1 MTWQPIATAPKD
13 QRVLLYYP
21 QRLFGVV
28 CGSWQSEEYARKP
41 RPHWSND
48 RSHVHGVMATREIQ
62 PTHWMALP
70 NAPDHDNPGW
80 SDPLQAEKS
89 P

>member
-1 MTWQPIATAPKD
+1 MTWQTIDTAPKD

-21 QRLFGVV
+21 QRIFGVV
-28 CGSWQSEEYARKP
+28 CGSWQTEDHARKP
-41 RPHWSND
+41 RPHWRND
-48 RSHVHGVMATREIQ
+48 SSHLLGIHATRQIQ

-70 NAPDHDNPGW
+70 NAPAHANPGW